1 MRTTF
6 ANMKK
11 SLSQSN
17 VVKRAANEKL
27 EELDK
32 QLEKKKVLLE
42 KKARL

>member
-11 SLSQSN
+11 SSSQPN